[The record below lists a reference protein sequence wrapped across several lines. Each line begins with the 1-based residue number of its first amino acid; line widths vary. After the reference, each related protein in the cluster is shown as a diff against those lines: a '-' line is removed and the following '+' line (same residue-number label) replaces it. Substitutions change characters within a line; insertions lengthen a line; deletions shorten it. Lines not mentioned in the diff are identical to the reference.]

1 MQRGDSIFFGAAIS
15 GPSRDGGCFDLL
27 GAGAPTALRSMGCC
41 RVEKC
46 QSLRSATSAR
56 CSRGAARL
64 RGAAGGSRGENSKM
78 QEVLTYKYGNIGQVY
93 QLLGSNN
100 KLCGLRSKKKF
111 SVP

>member
-64 RGAAGGSRGENSKM
+64 RGAAGGSRGENA
-78 QEVLTYKYGNIGQVY
+78 
-93 QLLGSNN
+93 GSVE
-100 KLCGLRSKKKF
+100 KVWQHRA
-111 SVP
+111 SVPTPGK